1 MGGVGGGGG
10 RGIPEAFPQMQS
22 CRAGLREHKE
32 FVKSAAAA
40 PFTLKIKKSEERLAT
55 VTGEEEKDEDKSQLN

>member
-22 CRAGLREHKE
+22 REHKE